1 MSPWWP
7 LLGLL
12 SWCLIFQSSHCNSFE
27 DWAPVDIGRLVQ
39 ERRNSSALAMEL
51 RLSCTNPSI
60 SSMCAQS
67 SNEVLRVEYM
77 IAYQCDSS
85 SNVPCV
91 TCLIEAAMAGFCPSF
106 GLFWYVYKEAIWN
119 TLRLR
124 QNGCYPPND
133 IFRCI
138 FNPRPLR
145 PKGYCRHLRLSVCPS
160 VRLSVCLFPSSL
172 LTQ

>member
-27 DWAPVDIGRLVQ
+27 DWAPVDIGGLVQ

-91 TCLIEAAMAGFCPSF
+91 TCLIEAAMAGFCPSL
-106 GLFWYVYKEAIWN
+106 GLFWYVYKAAIWN
-119 TLRLR
+119 TLRRR
-124 QNGCYPPND
+124 QNGCYLPND
-133 IFRCI
+133 ISYAFLTLGLFGRRVIVVTC
-138 FNPRPLR
+138 
-145 PKGYCRHLRLSVCPS
+145 VCPS
-160 VRLSVCLFPSSL
+160 VPLSVCLFPSSL